1 MCFGKVGKKNHN
13 LTGSRGWEGDKGD
26 GQNFELPGSRGREAG
41 HHRPGTARHPE
52 KGSLLRRQGA
62 QPQNLPFLSKFF
74 RDSKNQL
81 PPHQPLRQ
89 NRKEE
94 MGDGDLL
101 SFEGGWVQ
109 RVHSSPPPT
118 PPPPISIIHSGW
130 RPPCL
135 PLLLQAECLLFCQ
148 GQRQRVALLAF
159 VGGRIPPHPHPPTK
173 LKQSPDLSALL
184 PPALSWTHSLSPILE
199 VLTLG
204 PSRWGAWFGGANV
217 QSSGELGRESRQWMR
232 LNCARVLAGGL
243 GRGGMS
249 PV

>member
-41 HHRPGTARHPE
+41 HHRPGTARHPK

-109 RVHSSPPPT
+109 RVHSSPPHAPS
-118 PPPPISIIHSGW
+118 PHLHYSQW
-130 RPPCL
+130 L
-135 PLLLQAECLLFCQ
+135 EA
-148 GQRQRVALLAF
+148 ALLAPPPSSRMPPLLSGSEAE
-159 VGGRIPPHPHPPTK
+159 GGPPGLCGRQDSASPP
-173 LKQSPDLSALL
+173 SPNKAQTV
-184 PPALSWTHSLSPILE
+184 PGPLSPPPSSSL
-199 VLTLG
+199 LDSFSQPHLG
-204 PSRWGAWFGGANV
+204 SADPGAITMGSLVWG
-217 QSSGELGRESRQWMR
+217 S
-232 LNCARVLAGGL
+232 
-243 GRGGMS
+243 
-249 PV
+249 